1 MTQVTIDYL
10 KTTYPEEITK
20 EQFYRICHITGVA
33 VFEDVLIGTGY
44 VLTEENMAMRYALPE
59 EQNVDVKW
67 NEVTGATV
75 KNILKKWRAD
85 VCKVDASV
93 MATERRFYL
102 DAPCFRRK
110 VDGEM
115 PRYFL
120 N

>member
-1 MTQVTIDYL
+1 MAGMAFRLKGTSLSGATINL
-10 KTTYPEEITK
+10 TAKTD
-20 EQFYRICHITGVA
+20 HTGVA

-44 VLTEENMAMRYALPE
+44 VLTEENVAMRYALPE
-59 EQNVDVKW
+59 AQNVDVKW

-85 VCKVDASV
+85 VFKVDASV

-102 DAPCFRRK
+102 DAPCFCRK